1 MQWYLTSHK
10 QQNTI
15 TNYSFKAISFNHLQ
29 QTNPHNLKNNA
40 EMITIGSSIDKRLQQ
55 LNNMTIILI
64 EYIFAF
70 LNLKSLE
77 FSQRLIKYLW

>member
-1 MQWYLTSHK
+1 M
-10 QQNTI
+10 I
-15 TNYSFKAISFNHLQ
+15 NYSFKAISFNHLQ

-40 EMITIGSSIDKRLQQ
+40 EMITIWSSIDKRLQQ

-70 LNLKSLE
+70 LYLKSLE
-77 FSQRLIKYLW
+77 FSQS